1 MHQTKIKWFYLFL
14 MFLTAINFVKA
25 QETYP
30 ATESPRFST
39 DGKQFIFTS
48 TVWQKLNNAG
58 KKLSGAVALM
68 KADGTNFRLVTKN
81 VNGIN
86 DRDASLSPDGK
97 KIVFRRVV
105 LDKNASESGGDIYIV
120 NADGSG
126 LKPLSNHTANE
137 TFPEFSVDGKSV
149 IFVRETVAGINRPY
163 NGELVSVNLQDFK
176 EQILIAKEF
185 RVKQAI
191 PIPTGRGGFL
201 IACAEIDES
210 GKPLPKGSMLAVA
223 SPAGELNP
231 KAFMK
236 LPMPDEKLQIDRIV
250 ASFATTETAFYV
262 AASEDGWFGESH
274 AFKMTSKESKTLK
287 GLYNGV
293 RYYMSLSPDGKQN
306 VIGTTYP
313 TDTLIVREFA
323 ADNFAGKETRI
334 KIKR

>member
-1 MHQTKIKWFYLFL
+1 M
-14 MFLTAINFVKA
+14 A

-30 ATESPRFST
+30 ATEIPRFSP
-39 DGKQFIFTS
+39 DGKQFVFTS
-48 TVWQKLNNAG
+48 TVWQKVNNAG
-58 KKLSGAVALM
+58 KKLSGGIALM
-68 KADGTNFRLVTKN
+68 NTDGTNFRQVTKN
-81 VNGIN
+81 VNGVN

-97 KIVFRRVV
+97 KIVFRRVN
-105 LDKNASESGGDIYIV
+105 LEKNPSETEGDIYII
-120 NADGSG
+120 NSDGSG
-126 LKPLSNHTANE
+126 LKQLSNHKADE
-137 TFPEFSVDGKSV
+137 TFPEFTVDGKSV
-149 IFVRETVAGINRPY
+149 IFVREHYAGMNSPY

-223 SPAGELNP
+223 SPMGELNP

-236 LPMPDEKLQIDRIV
+236 LPIPAKKLQIDQIV
-250 ASFATTETAFYV
+250 ASFAPANTAFYV
-262 AASEDGWFGESH
+262 AASEDGWDGEEY
-274 AFKMTSKESKTLK
+274 AFKIMPKEAKTLP
-287 GLYNGV
+287 GLYNDV
-293 RYYMSLSPDGKQN
+293 RYYFSLSPDGKQN
-306 VIGTTYP
+306 VVGTVSP

-323 ADNFAGKETRI
+323 ADNFAGKEVRI